1 MSFAT
6 DRETDEH
13 MHRTGEPDGRHEP
26 RPMSRSTVAPSRATR
41 SMASDTS
48 CGATRT
54 PLPQLPAD
62 RDRGVPPGIS
72 VALPTSLPPGIPVP
86 DLRTRPPGPV
96 VPWPIRAE
104 RWLRERTQPGR
115 LEAEHDAK
123 IADCMAMMATGC
135 RILATIGPKG
145 GPGKTTVA
153 LTTGL
158 ALAEA
163 PLARP
168 IVVEL
173 NPDWG
178 TIDQLL
184 GHANPKTIQDL
195 LQNLTAINQA
205 GIGLLQGF
213 VTMWGRLPVLTAP
226 SDPQEMARLT
236 PRDYERVLKLLS
248 VHYNVI
254 ILDCGTAFT
263 QRLNQFA
270 IQAADH
276 LQVVGWPDHPT
287 LQKTVA
293 AIDYLASSRYAHDYQ
308 SVLAELTADHAAV
321 RARALAD
328 MTLVVNGAGF
338 PSGAATIDLAK
349 VQMAVTG
356 LNAVVPLPYS
366 APLRR
371 MLGDGTLTS
380 DALPPE
386 YRRAVKALLVAV
398 LGRLAE
404 V

>member
-1 MSFAT
+1 MS
-6 DRETDEH
+6 
-13 MHRTGEPDGRHEP
+13 
-26 RPMSRSTVAPSRATR
+26 
-41 SMASDTS
+41 SMT
-48 CGATRT
+48 
-54 PLPQLPAD
+54 D
-62 RDRGVPPGIS
+62 RDRGMDGARTDASDRRHTERHVGDGSARLMQPVIAEASRCTAPTPLPLHRVEKVVEERSAPPGIP
-72 VALPTSLPPGIPVP
+72 VALPITPPPGIPVP
-86 DLRTRPPGPV
+86 DLRSHPPVPV
-96 VPWPIRAE
+96 VPWSTRAQQ
-104 RWLRERTQPGR
+104 WMRERTQPGR
-115 LEAEHDAK
+115 NETEHNER
-123 IADCMAMMATGC
+123 IADCMAMLSTGC

-153 LTTGL
+153 LATGL
-158 ALAEA
+158 VLAEV

-178 TIDQLL
+178 TIDQVL
-184 GHANPKTIQDL
+184 GDANPRTIQDL

-205 GIGLLQGF
+205 GIGMLQGY

-226 SDPQEMARLT
+226 SNPQEMARLT
-236 PRDYERVLKLLS
+236 PRDYERVLNLLAI
-248 VHYNVI
+248 HYNVI

-287 LQKTVA
+287 MQKTVA

-308 SVLAELTADHAAV
+308 GVLAELSPDHTAV
-321 RARALAD
+321 RARTLAD
-328 MTLVVNGAGF
+328 MTLVVNGAGA
-338 PSGAATIDLAK
+338 PSKATAIDGTK
-349 VQMAVTG
+349 VRMAVSG

-371 MLGDGTLTS
+371 MLGDGTLTM
-380 DALPPE
+380 DALPAD
-386 YRRAVKALLVAV
+386 YRRAVKGLLVAV
-398 LGRLAE
+398 LGRLAD

>member
-1 MSFAT
+1 
-6 DRETDEH
+6 
-13 MHRTGEPDGRHEP
+13 
-26 RPMSRSTVAPSRATR
+26 
-41 SMASDTS
+41 
-48 CGATRT
+48 
-54 PLPQLPAD
+54 
-62 RDRGVPPGIS
+62 
-72 VALPTSLPPGIPVP
+72 
-86 DLRTRPPGPV
+86 
-96 VPWPIRAE
+96 VPWTIRA
-104 RWLRERTQPGR
+104 RHWLRYRTQPGR
-115 LEAEHDAK
+115 TEAEHDAR
-123 IADCMAMMATGC
+123 IADFMALMSTGC
-135 RILATIGPKG
+135 HTLATIGPKG

-158 ALAEA
+158 VLAEV

-168 IVVEL
+168 IIVEL

-195 LQNLTAINQA
+195 LHHLTAVNQA

-226 SDPQEMARLT
+226 SRPEAMARLA

-308 SVLAELTADHAAV
+308 GVLAELTADHAAV

-338 PSGAATIDLAK
+338 PAGMAPVDLAK
-349 VQMAVTG
+349 VRTAVAG
-356 LNAVVPLPYS
+356 LNGVVPLPYS
-366 APLRR
+366 PALRR
-371 MLGDGTLTS
+371 MLGDGTLTIE
-380 DALPPE
+380 ALPAD
-386 YRRAVKALLVAV
+386 YRRAVKTLLVAV

-404 V
+404 L

>member
-1 MSFAT
+1 MS
-6 DRETDEH
+6 
-13 MHRTGEPDGRHEP
+13 
-26 RPMSRSTVAPSRATR
+26 
-41 SMASDTS
+41 SMT
-48 CGATRT
+48 
-54 PLPQLPAD
+54 D
-62 RDRGVPPGIS
+62 RDRGTDGARAAVPRQRQTNPRADSLWARPVQPLVTGAPRCSAPTPLPLHRAEKIAEERPAPPGTP
-72 VALPTSLPPGIPVP
+72 VTLPTTPPPGIPVP
-86 DLRTRPPGPV
+86 DLRARPPVPV
-96 VPWPIRAE
+96 VPWSTRAQ

-115 LEAEHDAK
+115 SETEYDAR
-123 IADCMAMMATGC
+123 IADAMAMLSTGC
-135 RILATIGPKG
+135 HILATIGPKG

-158 ALAEA
+158 VLAEVS
-163 PLARP
+163 LARP

-178 TIDQLL
+178 TIDQAL
-184 GHANPKTIQDL
+184 GDANPKTIQDL

-205 GIGLLQGF
+205 GIGMLQGY

-226 SDPQEMARLT
+226 SRPDEMARLT

-276 LQVVGWPDHPT
+276 LQVVGWPDHAT
-287 LQKTVA
+287 MQKTVA

-308 SVLAELTADHAAV
+308 GVLAELAPDHAAV
-321 RARALAD
+321 RARTLAD
-328 MTLVVNGAGF
+328 MTLVINGAGF
-338 PSGAATIDLAK
+338 PSGAAAIDLAK
-349 VQMAVTG
+349 VRMVVSG

-366 APLRR
+366 ALLRR
-371 MLGDGTLTS
+371 MLGDGTLTM
-380 DALPPE
+380 DALPAE
-386 YRRAVKALLVAV
+386 YRRAVKELLVAV
-398 LGRLAE
+398 LGRLAD

>member
-1 MSFAT
+1 M
-6 DRETDEH
+6 DR
-13 MHRTGEPDGRHEP
+13 MGEPDGRHEP
-26 RPMSRSTVAPSRATR
+26 RQMSRSTVVPSRTTR
-41 SMASDTS
+41 SMASDAS
-48 CGATRT
+48 CGDTLT
-54 PLPQLPAD
+54 PLPHPHPD
-62 RDRGVPPGIS
+62 RDHG
-72 VALPTSLPPGIPVP
+72 ALPGTPVIGTRTSPPGIPVP
-86 DLRTRPPGPV
+86 DLRSRPPVPV
-96 VPWPIRAE
+96 VPWSTRAQ
-104 RWLRERTQPGR
+104 RWVRERTQPGR
-115 LEAEHDAK
+115 IETEHDAK
-123 IADCMAMMATGC
+123 IADFMAMMSTGC

-153 LTTGL
+153 LATGL
-158 ALAEA
+158 VLAEV

-178 TIDQLL
+178 TIDQVL
-184 GHANPKTIQDL
+184 GDANPRTIQDL

-205 GIGLLQGF
+205 GIGLLQGYM
-213 VTMWGRLPVLTAP
+213 TMWGRLPVLTAP
-226 SDPQEMARLT
+226 SRPDEMARLT

-248 VHYNVI
+248 VHYNLI

-276 LQVVGWPDHPT
+276 LQVVGWPDHAT
-287 LQKTVA
+287 MQKTVA

-308 SVLAELTADHAAV
+308 SVLAELAPDHAAV
-321 RARALAD
+321 RVRAFAD

-338 PSGAATIDLAK
+338 PSGAAAIDLAK
-349 VQMAVTG
+349 VRMVVSG

-371 MLGDGTLTS
+371 MLGDGTLTM
-380 DALPPE
+380 DALPAE
-386 YRRAVKALLVAV
+386 YRRAVKELLVAV
-398 LGRLAE
+398 LGRLAD

>member
-1 MSFAT
+1 MSWS
-6 DRETDEH
+6 DLR
-13 MHRTGEPDGRHEP
+13 DGRDTEP
-26 RPMSRSTVAPSRATR
+26 VEMAVRSAPLARSDDFAHTVVAPCQMTATVR
-41 SMASDTS
+41 IGPVA
-48 CGATRT
+48 
-54 PLPQLPAD
+54 PA
-62 RDRGVPPGIS
+62 PPGQP
-72 VALPTSLPPGIPVP
+72 VASARPRPPGIPAP
-86 DLRTRPPGPV
+86 DLRARPPAPV
-96 VPWPIRAE
+96 VPWPIRA
-104 RWLRERTQPGR
+104 RHWLRDRTQPGR
-115 LEAEHDAK
+115 AEADHDGR
-123 IADCMAMMATGC
+123 IAAAMAAMSTGC
-135 RILATIGPKG
+135 HILATIGPKG

-158 ALAEA
+158 VLAEV

-195 LQNLTAINQA
+195 LHHLTAVNQA

-226 SDPQEMARLT
+226 SRPEAMARLA

-276 LQVVGWPDHPT
+276 LHVVGWPDHPT

-308 SVLAELTADHAAV
+308 GVLAELTADHAAV

-338 PSGAATIDLAK
+338 PAGAAPVDLAK
-349 VQMAVTG
+349 VRAAVTG
-356 LNAVVPLPYS
+356 LNGVVPLPYS
-366 APLRR
+366 AALRR
-371 MLGDGTLTS
+371 MLGDGTLTIE
-380 DALPPE
+380 ALPAD

-398 LGRLAE
+398 LGRLTE
-404 V
+404 L

>member
-1 MSFAT
+1 M
-6 DRETDEH
+6 
-13 MHRTGEPDGRHEP
+13 
-26 RPMSRSTVAPSRATR
+26 AP
-41 SMASDTS
+41 
-48 CGATRT
+48 
-54 PLPQLPAD
+54 P
-62 RDRGVPPGIS
+62 GVP
-72 VALPTSLPPGIPVP
+72 VALLPSPPPGIPVP
-86 DLRTRPPGPV
+86 DLRTRPPVPV
-96 VPWPIRAE
+96 VPWSTRAQH
-104 RWLRERTQPGR
+104 WVRERTQPGR
-115 LEAEHDAK
+115 RETEHDAR
-123 IADCMAMMATGC
+123 IADCMAMLATGC

-153 LTTGL
+153 LATGL
-158 ALAEA
+158 VLAEV

-178 TIDQLL
+178 TIDQVL
-184 GHANPKTIQDL
+184 GDANPRTIQDL
-195 LQNLTAINQA
+195 LQNLIAVNQA
-205 GIGLLQGF
+205 GIGMLQGY

-226 SDPQEMARLT
+226 SNPQEMARLT

-248 VHYNVI
+248 VHYNLI

-287 LQKTVA
+287 MQKTVA

-308 SVLAELTADHAAV
+308 GVLADLAPDHAAV
-321 RARALAD
+321 RARTLAD

-338 PSGAATIDLAK
+338 PSGAAAIDLAK
-349 VQMAVTG
+349 VRMVVSG

-371 MLGDGTLTS
+371 MLGDGTLTM
-380 DALPPE
+380 DALPAE
-386 YRRAVKALLVAV
+386 YRRAVKDLLVAV
-398 LGRLAE
+398 LGRLAD

>member
-1 MSFAT
+1 MT
-6 DRETDEH
+6 
-13 MHRTGEPDGRHEP
+13 
-26 RPMSRSTVAPSRATR
+26 
-41 SMASDTS
+41 
-48 CGATRT
+48 
-54 PLPQLPAD
+54 D
-62 RDRGVPPGIS
+62 RDRGMGVARAVAPDRRQTERQADGLSARPMPPLATGAPRCSAPTPVPLHRLEKIAEGRPAPPGTP
-72 VALPTSLPPGIPVP
+72 VALPTTPPPGIPVP
-86 DLRTRPPGPV
+86 DLRARPPVPV
-96 VPWPIRAE
+96 VPWSTRAQ
-104 RWLRERTQPGR
+104 RWVRERTQPGR
-115 LEAEHDAK
+115 IETEDDAR
-123 IADCMAMMATGC
+123 IADCMAMLSTGC

-153 LTTGL
+153 LVTGL
-158 ALAEA
+158 VLAEV

-178 TIDQLL
+178 TIDQVL
-184 GHANPKTIQDL
+184 GDANPRTIQDL
-195 LQNLTAINQA
+195 LQNLTAISQA
-205 GIGLLQGF
+205 GIGLLQGY

-226 SDPQEMARLT
+226 SNPQEMARLA

-248 VHYNVI
+248 LHYNLI

-287 LQKTVA
+287 MQKTVA

-308 SVLAELTADHAAV
+308 GVLAELAPNHTAV
-321 RARALAD
+321 RVRALAD

-338 PSGAATIDLAK
+338 PSDAAAIDLDK
-349 VQMAVTG
+349 VRMAVSG
-356 LNAVVPLPYS
+356 LNAVAPLPYS

-371 MLGDGTLTS
+371 MLGDGTLTM
-380 DALPPE
+380 DALPAD
-386 YRRAVKALLVAV
+386 YRRAVKGLLVAV
-398 LGRLAE
+398 LGRLAD

>member
-1 MSFAT
+1 MSSVT
-6 DRETDEH
+6 
-13 MHRTGEPDGRHEP
+13 
-26 RPMSRSTVAPSRATR
+26 
-41 SMASDTS
+41 
-48 CGATRT
+48 
-54 PLPQLPAD
+54 D
-62 RDRGVPPGIS
+62 RDRGMNRARTDASDRRYTERRAEGVSARLMQPMIADASRCTVPTPLPVHRVEKVVEERSAPPGVP
-72 VALPTSLPPGIPVP
+72 VALPPSPPPGTPVP
-86 DLRTRPPGPV
+86 ALRSHPPVPV
-96 VPWPIRAE
+96 VPWSTRAQ
-104 RWLRERTQPGR
+104 RWVRERTQPGR
-115 LEAEHDAK
+115 SETEYDAR
-123 IADCMAMMATGC
+123 IADAMAMLSTGC

-158 ALAEA
+158 VLAEV

-178 TIDQLL
+178 TIDQAL
-184 GHANPKTIQDL
+184 GDANPRTIQDL

-205 GIGLLQGF
+205 GIGLLQGY

-226 SDPQEMARLT
+226 SRPDEMARLT

-248 VHYNVI
+248 VHYNLI

-287 LQKTVA
+287 MQKTVA

-308 SVLAELTADHAAV
+308 GVLAELAPDHAAV
-321 RARALAD
+321 RARTLAD

-338 PSGAATIDLAK
+338 PSDTAAIDLAK
-349 VQMAVTG
+349 VRMVVSG

-371 MLGDGTLTS
+371 MLGDGTLTM
-380 DALPPE
+380 DALPAD
-386 YRRAVKALLVAV
+386 YRRAVKGLLVAV
-398 LGRLAE
+398 LGRLAD

>member
-1 MSFAT
+1 MS
-6 DRETDEH
+6 
-13 MHRTGEPDGRHEP
+13 
-26 RPMSRSTVAPSRATR
+26 SV
-41 SMASDTS
+41 
-48 CGATRT
+48 
-54 PLPQLPAD
+54 AD
-62 RDRGVPPGIS
+62 RDRGMDGARTDASDRRHTERHAGDVSARLMQPMIADASRCTVPTPLPVHRVEKVVEERSAPPGVP
-72 VALPTSLPPGIPVP
+72 VALLPSPPPGIPVP
-86 DLRTRPPGPV
+86 DLRSRPPVPV
-96 VPWPIRAE
+96 VPWSTRAQH
-104 RWLRERTQPGR
+104 WVRERTQPGR
-115 LEAEHDAK
+115 SEAEHDAR
-123 IADCMAMMATGC
+123 IADCMALLATGC
-135 RILATIGPKG
+135 HILATIGPKG

-158 ALAEA
+158 VLAEA

-178 TIDQLL
+178 TIDQVL
-184 GHANPKTIQDL
+184 GDANPKAIQDL

-205 GIGLLQGF
+205 GIGMLQGY

-226 SDPQEMARLT
+226 SNPQEMARLT

-308 SVLAELTADHAAV
+308 GVLAELTADHTAV
-321 RARALAD
+321 RTRALAD

-338 PSGAATIDLAK
+338 PSGTAAIDLAK
-349 VQMAVTG
+349 VRMAVSG

-371 MLGDGTLTS
+371 MLGDGTLTM
-380 DALPPE
+380 DALPAE
-386 YRRAVKALLVAV
+386 YRRAVKGVLVAV

-404 V
+404 A